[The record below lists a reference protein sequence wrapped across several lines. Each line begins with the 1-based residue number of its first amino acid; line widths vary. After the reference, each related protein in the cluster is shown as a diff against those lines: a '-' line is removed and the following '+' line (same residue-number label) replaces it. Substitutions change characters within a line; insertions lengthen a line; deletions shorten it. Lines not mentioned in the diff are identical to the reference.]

1 MRQNH
6 FIIVIAIAAF
16 FGLRNTSVAQEHNHQ
31 TPEQQTTQAQAQSKV
46 VYTCP
51 MHPDVISDKPGKC
64 PKCGMTLEKKQLSA
78 TDRQERMSAMM
89 GKPTFEKSVEGV
101 QVRVW
106 LITQDEHKKMMGTMM
121 QGGKDSSE
129 AGGMMHSEK
138 KHDMG
143 KMDHGMM
150 GTMMQGKKDSSMGG
164 HMMHG
169 EMKGMDHGKMEE
181 GTKPDMKDDE
191 HNKMME
197 AMMAGTHH
205 VMVTLTDEK
214 SSQPVEKAKV
224 TIEIVAPSEK
234 SGSVDLYSMM
244 NHYGGGLKL
253 DEKGRYMIDVSFQSD
268 NEVKHARFAY
278 DGH

>member
-1 MRQNH
+1 MKR
-6 FIIVIAIAAF
+6 IKLV
-16 FGLRNTSVAQEHNHQ
+16 VAMLTVAMFALQGVSYAQHDHKQSEEKSS
-31 TPEQQTTQAQAQSKV
+31 PDGQQVKES
-46 VYTCP
+46 YTCP
-51 MHPDVISDKPGKC
+51 MHPDVVSDKPGKC
-64 PKCGMTLEKKQLSA
+64 PKCDMTLERKELSTA
-78 TDRQERMSAMM
+78 DRQEKMSAMM

-121 QGGKDSSE
+121 QDKKDSSV
-129 AGGMMHSEK
+129 GRGMMHGEM
-138 KHDMG
+138 KHDMS

-150 GTMMQGKKDSSMGG
+150 RTMMQGKKDSSMGG

-214 SSQPVEKAKV
+214 LSQPVEKAKV

-234 SGSVDLYSMM
+234 SSSVDLSSMM
-244 NHYGGGLKL
+244 NHYGGGLTL